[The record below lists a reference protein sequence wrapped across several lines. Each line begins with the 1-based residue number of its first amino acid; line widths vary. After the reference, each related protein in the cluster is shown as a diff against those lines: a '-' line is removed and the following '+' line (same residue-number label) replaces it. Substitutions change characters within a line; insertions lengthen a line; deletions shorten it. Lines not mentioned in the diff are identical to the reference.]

1 MDAHANGVGFYS
13 LKLVGVCR
21 YLWNVDEVSS
31 PRFLLCLNEIKE
43 LKKTIANETRSIIT
57 IDDAPAH
64 DGVC

>member
-31 PRFLLCLNEIKE
+31 PRFLFVSILIEIKK
-43 LKKTIANETRSIIT
+43 LK
-57 IDDAPAH
+57 
-64 DGVC
+64 